1 MNDMYLE
8 HPDITETLKN
18 GYTSWNRP
26 EYYYCCKC
34 GEELNPEEVY
44 EDFGYDYLCEDCLL
58 GLHKKEF

>member
-8 HPDITETLKN
+8 HPDRTAALKT
-18 GYTSWNRP
+18 GYPSWNQP
-26 EYYYCCKC
+26 KSYYCEEC

>member
-26 EYYYCCKC
+26 EYYYCNKC

-58 GLHKKEF
+58 SLHKKEL